1 MMEKQTE
8 KRRGILKKIA
18 GATLALTLCFTG
30 VALAGCKDGEDGENG
45 KDGAQ
50 WHTGI
55 ETPTNQGVDG
65 DFYIDTDDYILYQ
78 KINGEWVIITEDFGK
93 PGESGLPGDDGE
105 TPYIGSNGNWWING
119 EDTGYKAVGE
129 DGKSSTIAIDE
140 DGYIIINGENTGY
153 TADLTQQELYEN
165 LEGLIEYDDG
175 SSSFKTEH
183 ESVVG
188 YDYLNQW
195 EYTTSTFSGWAGSIG
210 KPKTIDAIKFKVRA
224 RETAITEISVLL
236 AESNREGKIVSRKH
250 LDVNVQPGEEAD
262 IIWQLDEPIINNEN
276 INYYFAFSC
285 NALVDKYGN
294 INASN
299 QQIPEEEIPY
309 SDQLRYCINGTLRDD
324 FNGYMGI
331 EGGGGPNPKYVY
343 LPVQVGEVMATFKLA
358 DSVVEKILAMIDV
371 EGDLFTNTDLVL
383 PSTVY
388 GFVGQKMQIYF
399 RNITAYSLDDLY
411 IQVTSGGKGD
421 QYEDR
426 WEYTPTV
433 AEKFT
438 LTIDIY
444 SKNWNLL
451 SSSKFNIE
459 IKDTTS
465 KNTARAIV
473 IGDSTVAAGTETQ
486 KMVELSGTDEQ
497 FELSLLGTLGSGSN
511 LHEGRGG
518 WTAYNYVNSSES
530 NEKTNPFFNPS
541 TQKFDFEY
549 YMTSQG
555 YDEEGVDVVFL
566 QLGINDIFSRNSS
579 NLQAGID
586 LFIENMQYIVD
597 DILKYNADIKVVIN
611 LIIPCDQDQNSF
623 SETYHTSQT
632 VWGYM
637 RNMYQA
643 NKQLLKSF
651 ADKQNVYLSWYNAAL
666 DAVNNQGGNVH
677 PAEAGYNQLG
687 TQMYYFL
694 KAIL

>member
-1 MMEKQTE
+1 M
-8 KRRGILKKIA
+8 
-18 GATLALTLCFTG
+18 
-30 VALAGCKDGEDGENG
+30 
-45 KDGAQ
+45 
-50 WHTGI
+50 
-55 ETPTNQGVDG
+55 
-65 DFYIDTDDYILYQ
+65 
-78 KINGEWVIITEDFGK
+78 
-93 PGESGLPGDDGE
+93 
-105 TPYIGSNGNWWING
+105 
-119 EDTGYKAVGE
+119 
-129 DGKSSTIAIDE
+129 
-140 DGYIIINGENTGY
+140 
-153 TADLTQQELYEN
+153 
-165 LEGLIEYDDG
+165 
-175 SSSFKTEH
+175 
-183 ESVVG
+183 
-188 YDYLNQW
+188 
-195 EYTTSTFSGWAGSIG
+195 
-210 KPKTIDAIKFKVRA
+210 
-224 RETAITEISVLL
+224 
-236 AESNREGKIVSRKH
+236 
-250 LDVNVQPGEEAD
+250 
-262 IIWQLDEPIINNEN
+262 
-276 INYYFAFSC
+276 
-285 NALVDKYGN
+285 
-294 INASN
+294 
-299 QQIPEEEIPY
+299 
-309 SDQLRYCINGTLRDD
+309 
-324 FNGYMGI
+324 
-331 EGGGGPNPKYVY
+331 
-343 LPVQVGEVMATFKLA
+343 
-358 DSVVEKILAMIDV
+358 
-371 EGDLFTNTDLVL
+371 
-383 PSTVY
+383 
-388 GFVGQKMQIYF
+388 
-399 RNITAYSLDDLY
+399 
-411 IQVTSGGKGD
+411 
-421 QYEDR
+421 
-426 WEYTPTV
+426 
-433 AEKFT
+433 
-438 LTIDIY
+438 
-444 SKNWNLL
+444 L

-555 YDEEGVDVVFL
+555 YDGEGVDVVFL